1 MATQISDYQC
11 PSCTGPLHYDSS
23 TGLMK
28 CDYCESTFTVEEIES
43 LYAAENAAAESAAK
57 HEVASDSWGEDGK
70 NMAAYSCPNCGA
82 ELIYDSTVAV
92 ASCPYCGNNTVI
104 PAQFKG
110 ALKPD
115 YVIPFK
121 LDKEQAMA
129 QLLAH
134 MRKYKLVP
142 KEFTDAHTLEEVK
155 SVYVP
160 YWLFNNTLTGNH
172 AYTGR
177 KIRSWEDRDYR
188 YTETSVYKITRRA
201 RETFQNV
208 PVDGSEKMSD
218 TLMQSIEPY
227 DYSALTPFKAAYLAG
242 YPTDRYDVDSSV
254 ARENA
259 IERMKKTYSSHV
271 SRTVGG
277 YSGLECSGAAVSA
290 DNKKPY
296 YALMPVWLMHATWEG
311 KRYTYAVNGQTG
323 KTVGNLPM
331 SKQSYRKYYFIYA
344 GIFAAALLAIFWFFR
359 LMSMA

>member
-1 MATQISDYQC
+1 MASQISEYKC
-11 PSCTGPLHYDSS
+11 PACTGPLRYDSD

-28 CDYCESTFTVEEIES
+28 CDYCDSTFTVAEIEA
-43 LYAAENAAAESAAK
+43 LYAKENAAAENAPE

-70 NMAAYSCPNCGA
+70 NMAAYSCPSCGA

-121 LDKEQAMA
+121 LNKEQAMA

-134 MRKYKLVP
+134 MKKYKLVP

-160 YWLFNNTLTGNH
+160 YWLFTSTVSGR
-172 AYTGR
+172 YTYNGKKFR
-177 KIRSWEDRDYR
+177 TWEDHNYR
-188 YTETSVYKITRRA
+188 YTETSVYCITRDA
-201 RETFQNV
+201 KETFENV
-208 PVDGSEKMSD
+208 PVDGSEKMDD
-218 TLMQSIEPY
+218 TLMESIEPY

-242 YPTDRYDVDSSV
+242 FPTDRYDVKSAA
-254 ARENA
+254 ARESA
-259 IERMKKTYSSHV
+259 VTRMKKTIGRHVYSTV
-271 SRTVGG
+271 SGFTGLQRI
-277 YSGLECSGAAVSA
+277 SGSETTA
-290 DNKKPY
+290 DKKPLY
-296 YALMPVWLMHATWEG
+296 VLMPVWLMHATWEG

-331 SKQSYRKYYFIYA
+331 SKQAYRKHYLTYA
-344 GIFAAALLAIFWFFR
+344 GIFAAALIVVFWFFR
-359 LMSMA
+359 LLSM